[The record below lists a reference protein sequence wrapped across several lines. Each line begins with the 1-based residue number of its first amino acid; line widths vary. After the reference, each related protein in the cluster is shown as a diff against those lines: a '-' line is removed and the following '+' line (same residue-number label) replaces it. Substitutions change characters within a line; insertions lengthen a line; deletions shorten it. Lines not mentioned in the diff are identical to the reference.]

1 LGIWKL
7 LILFAIVLV
16 IFGPGKLP
24 NALRDL
30 GKGLKGLKDELQ
42 GKGEEE
48 NKSDKTIKTIT
59 VNADKEENK

>member
-1 LGIWKL
+1 MGIWKL